1 MADIR
6 AITPTRFIAV
16 AHLLERRPL
25 SRKKNIA
32 APIIATEINQK
43 DPPTTSCGSNN
54 LFMIPLYPSFQS
66 LIRKDFDL
74 IINFHTN
81 QSKNILFLLYFFLES
96 VSAPKIN
103 EIKFTKIISI
113 VGSINCKFNQC

>member
-16 AHLLERRPL
+16 PHLLERRPL

-43 DPPTTSCGSNN
+43 DPPTTSCGNNN
-54 LFMIPLYPSFQS
+54 LFM
-66 LIRKDFDL
+66 
-74 IINFHTN
+74 N
-81 QSKNILFLLYFFLES
+81 LFLNFFS
-96 VSAPKIN
+96 VNLLFKLR
-103 EIKFTKIISI
+103 F
-113 VGSINCKFNQC
+113 